1 MAKNKSNPHGITVGQ
16 ILYNC
21 KGEEFEV
28 TSIGRNIHNPTGRRY
43 FYVSHNGKIIEY
55 FLKSLEYTGLSYRDG
70 ESGFN
75 SDNKKLYTSPEQFQ
89 GEALKDSII
98 ANIKEFTAYL
108 INKAPLD
115 KLEAINKIIEDIKHE
130 K

>member
-16 ILYNC
+16 TLYNC
-21 KGEEFEV
+21 KGEEFKV
-28 TSIGRNIHNPTGRRY
+28 TSIGRNIQNQIGRRY

-55 FLKSLEYTGLSYRDG
+55 FLKSLEYTGLVYKDS
-70 ESGFN
+70 FN
-75 SDNKKLYTSPEQFQ
+75 SDNKKLYTSAEQFQ

-98 ANIKEFTAYL
+98 TNIKEFAAYL

-115 KLEAINKIIEDIKHE
+115 KLEAINKIIEDIKHG